1 MKHFLRLSL
10 IAVSTCLL
18 VSGLHAQSVD
28 GVITSLK
35 TGNAAQLV
43 GNVGGSM
50 QLTIA
55 DKSNTYNKS
64 QAEQALKDFFGKN
77 TVKGFELKHKGS
89 SPTGNYA
96 IGTLQTAG
104 GSYRVNI
111 FMRKEKGGE
120 VIKELRFQLIE

>member
-1 MKHFLRLSL
+1 MKHLLRLSL
-10 IAVSTCLL
+10 IALMVVLS
-18 VSGLHAQSVD
+18 VAGLNAQSVD
-28 GVITSLK
+28 GVIAALK
-35 TGNAAQLV
+35 TGNATQVV
-43 GNVGGSM
+43 GNVGDNM

-55 DKSNTYNKS
+55 EKTSTHSKA
-64 QAEQALKDFFGKN
+64 QAEQALKEFFGKS

-104 GSYRVNI
+104 GNYRVNI

>member
-10 IAVSTCLL
+10 IAFATSLL
-18 VSGLHAQSVD
+18 ITSLHAQSVD
-28 GVITSLK
+28 GVINSLK

-43 GNVGGSM
+43 GNVGDNM

-64 QAEQALKDFFGKN
+64 QAEQALKDFFGKAS
-77 TVKGFELKHKGS
+77 VKGFELKHKGS
-89 SPTGNYA
+89 SPNGNYA

-104 GSYRVNI
+104 GNYRVNI

>member
-10 IAVSTCLL
+10 IAFATSLL
-18 VSGLHAQSVD
+18 ITGLHAQSVD

-43 GNVGGSM
+43 ANVGENM
-50 QLTIA
+50 ELKIA
-55 DKSNTYNKS
+55 DKSNTYTKS

-77 TVKGFELKHKGS
+77 AVKGFELKHKGN

-104 GSYRVNI
+104 GNYRVNI
-111 FMRKEKGGE
+111 FMRKEKSGE

>member
-1 MKHFLRLSL
+1 MKHLLRLSF
-10 IAVSTCLL
+10 IAFAINLL
-18 VSGLHAQSVD
+18 AISLHAQSVD

-43 GNVGGSM
+43 GNVGENM

-55 DKSNTYNKS
+55 DKSNNYNKS
-64 QAEQALKDFFGKN
+64 QAEQALKEFFGKV

-89 SPTGNYA
+89 SPNGNYA

-104 GSYRVNI
+104 GNYRVNI

>member
-10 IAVSTCLL
+10 IAFATSLL
-18 VSGLHAQSVD
+18 ITGLHAQSVD

-43 GNVGGSM
+43 ANVGENM
-50 QLTIA
+50 ELKIA
-55 DKSNTYNKS
+55 DKSNTYSKS

-77 TVKGFELKHKGS
+77 AVKGFELKHKGS
-89 SPTGNYA
+89 SPNGNYA

-104 GSYRVNI
+104 GNYRVNI
-111 FMRKEKGGE
+111 FMRKEKSGE

>member
-1 MKHFLRLSL
+1 MKHLLRLSL
-10 IAVSTCLL
+10 IAFATSLL
-18 VSGLHAQSVD
+18 VTGLHAQSVD

-43 GNVGGSM
+43 GNVGESM

-55 DKSNTYNKS
+55 DKSNNYNKA
-64 QAEQALKDFFGKN
+64 QAEKALKDFFGKI

-89 SPTGNYA
+89 APNGNYA
-96 IGTLQTAG
+96 IGTLQAADG
-104 GSYRVNI
+104 NYRVNI
-111 FMRKEKGGE
+111 FMRKQKGGE

>member
-1 MKHFLRLSL
+1 MKHLLRLSL
-10 IAVSTCLL
+10 FAFAVSLL
-18 VSGLHAQSVD
+18 AGSVHAQSVD

-43 GNVGGSM
+43 ANVGENM

-55 DKSNTYNKS
+55 DKTSTYNKS
-64 QAEQALKDFFGKN
+64 QAEQALKDFFGKV

-89 SPTGNYA
+89 SPNGNYA

-104 GSYRVNI
+104 GNYRVNI